1 MYIMNKIMLFA
12 ALVAVCNVHREI
24 LWQVW
29 QPPSSLGIKVDAK
42 WWVDMYANGWKNT
55 GDK

>member
-1 MYIMNKIMLFA
+1 MNKIMLFA